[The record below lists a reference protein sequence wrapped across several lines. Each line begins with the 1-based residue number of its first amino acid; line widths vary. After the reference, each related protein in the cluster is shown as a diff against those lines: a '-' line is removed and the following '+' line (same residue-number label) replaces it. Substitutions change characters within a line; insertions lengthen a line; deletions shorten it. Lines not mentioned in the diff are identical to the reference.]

1 MSLVAYFELPK
12 ELAQHLQV
20 KMIRVGKKFPVVVW
34 IWGVVQY
41 WKVTNLSSSTVSGP
55 ARKKVCNLLSVGF
68 RVSIIPSKKIPA
80 EFFFDGI
87 HDTEYGIPAEFRKN
101 SVSTEYEFCIVE
113 FRKIRN
119 SVKIRNYLKTRNSV
133 NITNLLKDLI
143 SCSYFSWSQT
153 VMSMFTNIKKVF
165 RFVQFSDM
173 YKYDIE
179 RVGHEEFYLNI

>member
-80 EFFFDGI
+80 EFFL
-87 HDTEYGIPAEFRKN
+87 TEFM
-101 SVSTEYEFCIVE
+101 
-113 FRKIRN
+113 IRN
-119 SVKIRNYLKTRNSV
+119 SIK
-133 NITNLLKDLI
+133 LL
-143 SCSYFSWSQT
+143 
-153 VMSMFTNIKKVF
+153 
-165 RFVQFSDM
+165 
-173 YKYDIE
+173 
-179 RVGHEEFYLNI
+179 